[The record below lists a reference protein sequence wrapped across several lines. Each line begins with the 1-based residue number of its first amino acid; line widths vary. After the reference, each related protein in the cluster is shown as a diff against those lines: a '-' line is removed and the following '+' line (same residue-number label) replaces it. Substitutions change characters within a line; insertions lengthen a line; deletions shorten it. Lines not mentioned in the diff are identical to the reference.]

1 METHKGIKKECATP
15 ANGTDGR
22 EARSKFWIAAYTRPK
37 SEKKA
42 AVELAKFDIE
52 TYVPIQAQIKEW
64 SDRRKKVEVVVIP
77 MILFAKVAVED
88 ILTVKKHPLI
98 INVLGYP
105 GRKEPAHIPEDQII
119 NLKYMLND
127 ADSPVTFIERPFNLT
142 DTVKVT
148 RGSLMGLVGKVEKI
162 TEGKTKL
169 IVCIDMLGGAMV
181 EIASNDLE
189 ICNV

>member
-15 ANGTDGR
+15 ANGTDDR
-22 EARSKFWIAAYTRPK
+22 EARSKFWIATYTRPK

-42 AVELAKFDIE
+42 AAELAKFGIE
-52 TYVPIQAQIKEW
+52 TYVPIQTQIRDW

-77 MILFAKVAVED
+77 MILFAKVTVEN

-105 GRKEPAHIPEDQII
+105 DRKEPAHIPEDQII

-189 ICNV
+189 ICND